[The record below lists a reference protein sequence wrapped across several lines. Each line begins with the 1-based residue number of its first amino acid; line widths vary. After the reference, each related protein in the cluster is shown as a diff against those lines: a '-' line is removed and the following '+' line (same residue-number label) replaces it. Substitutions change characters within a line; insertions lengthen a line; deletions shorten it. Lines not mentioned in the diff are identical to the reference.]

1 MKPKRVEVLGVPVDC
16 VDMSGALAAVDAMVA
31 GNRPATIVAVNPEKV
46 MKAREDPALLG
57 FLRGAELLI
66 PDGIGV
72 VLAVRILEHEQ
83 IERVPGSE
91 LMPEIC
97 ARAVA
102 RGYTVFVFGAA
113 QEVNQR
119 AVDTLRRIYPGI
131 QIVGSQ
137 HGYLSEAEM
146 PGLISQINLCAPDV
160 LFVALGSPRQ
170 EAWLERYVPQLRVKV
185 CQGVGGT
192 LDVLAGTVKRA
203 PLLFRRLHLEWFY
216 RLVTNPSRAARQA
229 VLPGFA
235 YQVVL
240 RKLRGADA
248 TTATT
253 TQRERP

>member
-1 MKPKRVEVLGVPVDC
+1 MRGRIGGESTVKPKRVEVLGVPVDC

-31 GNRPATIVAVNPEKV
+31 GDRPATIVAVNPEKV
-46 MKAREDPALLG
+46 MKARADPALLA

-72 VLAVRILEHEQ
+72 VLAVRILEHER

-102 RGYTVFVFGAA
+102 RGYTIFVFGAA

-119 AVDTLRRIYPGI
+119 AVDTLRRTYPGI

-146 PGLISQINLCAPDV
+146 PAS
-160 LFVALGSPRQ
+160 S
-170 EAWLERYVPQLRVKV
+170 
-185 CQGVGGT
+185 
-192 LDVLAGTVKRA
+192 
-203 PLLFRRLHLEWFY
+203 RRLICVRPMYCSSHW
-216 RLVTNPSRAARQA
+216 A
-229 VLPGFA
+229 V
-235 YQVVL
+235 
-240 RKLRGADA
+240 RG
-248 TTATT
+248 
-253 TQRERP
+253 RRRG